1 MKYKVNIPEYLS
13 IGEYQTLSM
22 LEHLTDLEK
31 TIEVVHTITHIDRD
45 VLGKWKPNQLSSI
58 GESVLNLMDFE
69 SSTFYPI
76 IEFND
81 VLYGYRPISKMT
93 LAEYVD
99 LERLAKDPNTNL
111 HELMAI
117 LYRPITKDKTKTLS
131 FQIKNGIKIA
141 KGTAENLF
149 KYYEIEEYNSED
161 RAVNSE
167 KMKSFPVSLALG
179 GMSFFLGIGTKSLSN
194 TNQYLR
200 PTEKM
205 MIMEG
210 MDNLMENIGVG
221 LGLYTHFQNP
231 ISLTSQET
239 RVSLI

>member
-1 MKYKVNIPEYLS
+1 MKYQVEIPEYLS
-13 IGEYQTLSM
+13 IEEYQKISM

-45 VLGKWKPNQLSSI
+45 VLGKWKPNQLSVI

-93 LAEYVD
+93 LGEYID
-99 LERLAKDPNTNL
+99 LERLCKEPNINL
-111 HELMAI
+111 HEIMAV
-117 LYRPITKDKTKTLS
+117 LYRPITNDKTQSLK
-131 FQIKNGIKIA
+131 FQLKNGHKIA

-149 KYYEIEEYNSED
+149 KYYDIEDYNSND
-161 RAVNSE
+161 RGVNAE
-167 KMKSFPVSLALG
+167 KMLGFPVAFALG
-179 GMSFFLGIGTKSLSN
+179 SMSFFLGVGTKLSSS
-194 TNQYLR
+194 TNKYLR

-205 MIMEG
+205 TIIEE
-210 MDNLMENIGVG
+210 MDQLIVSTGDG
-221 LGLYTHFQNP
+221 LAQYIHYQNP
-231 ISLTSQET
+231 ISLTSQEIK
-239 RVSLI
+239 VSLS